1 MEVTAFI
8 IELSAEVVKGIQG
21 GNECWM
27 GNNEKLRGEGRR
39 DGCAFERVGADAKQ
53 QSVHL
58 KARVLVRGEGLLS
71 FYNGCGDG
79 EVRCNGRGKPAPLRK
94 ARGIVR
100 KISLMVQMGSNPH
113 HSWLGLTEQQNL
125 TLFRVEARVIV
136 QGNGIVVLLQW
147 LWEWRGSVRRKAI
160 PPVVARIFVGDS
172 TSPLTRDGHGCP
184 KLNAQ
189 SFKHGCLKSATQSR
203 YARMHKDSH
212 TKPLHDATAQMAVDA
227 QMQRHKWLSMH
238 RCNGTNG

>member
-58 KARVLVRGEGLLS
+58 KARV
-71 FYNGCGDG
+71 
-79 EVRCNGRGKPAPLRK
+79 
-94 ARGIVR
+94 
-100 KISLMVQMGSNPH
+100 
-113 HSWLGLTEQQNL
+113 
-125 TLFRVEARVIV
+125 IV

-160 PPVVARIFVGDS
+160 PPVVARIFSGDS

-189 SFKHGCLKSATQSR
+189 SFKHGRLKSATQSR

-227 QMQRHKWLSMH
+227 QMQRHKWLTRHGCETNRAFIWQECGARRGIVRFCNGCGNRSI
-238 RCNGTNG
+238 RCNGRGEQGK

>member
-1 MEVTAFI
+1 M
-8 IELSAEVVKGIQG
+8 
-21 GNECWM
+21 
-27 GNNEKLRGEGRR
+27 
-39 DGCAFERVGADAKQ
+39 
-53 QSVHL
+53 
-58 KARVLVRGEGLLS
+58 
-71 FYNGCGDG
+71 
-79 EVRCNGRGKPAPLRK
+79 
-94 ARGIVR
+94 R

-212 TKPLHDATAQMAVDA
+212 TKPLHDATAQMADEAWMRNQQSVHMARMWCEARDSA
-227 QMQRHKWLSMH
+227 VLQWLWE
-238 RCNGTNG
+238 